1 MLSRLLSQRR
11 SYHTSLITSLKQ
23 KNSSHFR
30 YSPSSFT
37 QSIRFISNSNDKK
50 DSNQLKKAD
59 SQSQKKKV
67 DYGKKVSE
75 LTQQTLSLGKKGILS
90 IYDFFREPTQIPT
103 KIKSFWQ
110 MMKDEAHHYWVGTKL
125 LWAEF
130 KTANEI
136 MSRVLKGHMMT
147 RRERLQL
154 VRTTQ
159 DLLRLVPFSV
169 FVIVPFMELLLPL
182 AIKLFPNMLP
192 STFEDSLK
200 KEENLKKELAMR
212 LGVASFFIETIRNM
226 AEKKQKDGDEEA
238 TASEVTHSF
247 TFSP

>member
-1 MLSRLLSQRR
+1 L
-11 SYHTSLITSLKQ
+11 
-23 KNSSHFR
+23 N
-30 YSPSSFT
+30 
-37 QSIRFISNSNDKK
+37 KK
-50 DSNQLKKAD
+50 VETP
-59 SQSQKKKV
+59 KKKV
-67 DYGKKVSE
+67 DYGKKALE
-75 LTQQTLSLGKKGILS
+75 ITQVIANLGKRGAIS
-90 IYDFFREPTQIPT
+90 VFDFFREPSQIPT
-103 KIKSFWQ
+103 KLKSIWQ

-136 MSRVLKGHMMT
+136 LSRVLKGHMMT

-238 TASEVTHSF
+238 TASEVRDS
-247 TFSP
+247 SSYLLSWG